1 MKRDT
6 FCLVCGA
13 TSPIE
18 ATRCQN
24 CDAPLADKT
33 KRKQVARRRIEF
45 NPLTVL
51 VALAILAV
59 IVAAVVHFTLSRP

>member
-1 MKRDT
+1 MKRVT

-13 TSPIE
+13 TSPVE

-33 KRKQVARRRIEF
+33 KRKRAAPRRIEF
-45 NPLTVL
+45 NPLTIL
-51 VALAILAV
+51 IALAILAV
-59 IVAAVVHFTLSRP
+59 IVAAVVHFTLNR